1 MRRVL
6 LSLIAA
12 AVPLAAQATM
22 ESIFAPLDGKNPGA
36 SVLVIKNGRTFF
48 ERGYGVRD
56 LKSNSKITSATNF
69 RLASV
74 TKQFTAMAVMLL
86 VKDRQLR
93 YEDRLT
99 DFFPDF
105 PEWGRAVTVRHLLT
119 HTAGLPDYEDLMSG
133 GKWTATHQ
141 ITDQEALDLIK
152 RQKQPKFAPGAKWAY
167 SNSAYVVLGLIVAKA
182 GKEPYPDVLKRW
194 IFEPLHMKHTLA
206 FVSGPD
212 HPPVPS
218 RALGYSKKGGQFVDT
233 DQSSTSAT
241 LGDGGIYS
249 NTADLAKWDEAL
261 RKYTLLPKT
270 DFAAALTPI
279 LVNGALPTWPTEP
292 GDDNLAPGKPVSYG
306 FGWFLD
312 PYKGRPRMWH
322 TGTTSGF
329 HNVIE
334 RFPDEEL
341 TIIILANRT
350 DVDVA
355 KLAIQ
360 VADLMDAREVMPR
373 K

>member
-1 MRRVL
+1 MRTIL
-6 LSLIAA
+6 LIVAA
-12 AVPLAAQATM
+12 AVLPLAAQSKM
-22 ESIFAPLDGKNPGA
+22 ESLFTPFDGKNPGV
-36 SVLVIKNGRTFF
+36 SVLVIKSGRTFY
-48 ERGYGVRD
+48 ERAAGVRD
-56 LKSNSKITSATNF
+56 MKSMSKIAAGTDF

-86 VKDRQLR
+86 VKDRQMK

-99 DFFPDF
+99 DYFPDF
-105 PEWGRAVTVRHLLT
+105 PEWGRAITVRHLLT
-119 HTAGLPDYEDLMSG
+119 HTAGLPDYEELMDKRWS
-133 GKWTATHQ
+133 ATHQ
-141 ITDQEALDLIK
+141 ITDAEALDLIK
-152 RQKQPKFAPGAKWAY
+152 QQKEPKFAPGAKWAY
-167 SNSAYVVLGLIVAKA
+167 SNSAYVLLGLIVAKA
-182 GKEPYPDVLKRW
+182 GKEPFPDVLHRW
-194 IFEPLHMKHTLA
+194 IFEPLHMKHTLVYVKGQTA
-206 FVSGPD
+206 D
-212 HPPVPS
+212 IPS
-218 RALGYSKKGGQFVDT
+218 RALGYSKKNGEWVDT

-249 NTADLAKWDEAL
+249 NTADLARWDEAL
-261 RKYTLLPKT
+261 RKSTLLPKSE
-270 DFAAALTPI
+270 FSAALTPV
-279 LVNGALPTWPTEP
+279 LVNGALPNWPKEP
-292 GDDNLAPGKPVSYG
+292 GEDNLAPGKPVSYG

-329 HNVIE
+329 HTVIE

-350 DVDVA
+350 DVDVS
-355 KLAIQ
+355 KLALQ